1 MKRFGVAA
9 AFATAFLWFG
19 ACGPAWADAAHHSL
33 WQVKGRQNT
42 VYLLGSVH
50 ILPASEQLPAEL
62 LNAYKAAETVVMEI
76 DMDDLDPAAAQ
87 EATLRLGMLPEGETL
102 EQRLG
107 APIYARVAARIK
119 ELGLDPALLARFQP
133 WLAALT
139 LTQLQLKKLG
149 MDPDSGVEKQL
160 VPLAQ
165 ADHKEIRGLETLE
178 EQLGM
183 LAHLSVE
190 RQKQFVLYSLEDTDT
205 LPKELDVMLNAW
217 RTGDA
222 KALAAV
228 LEDEFKQFPELY
240 RPLTVDRNRRWIP
253 QLEKMLAEKN
263 NYLVVV
269 GALHLVGHD
278 SVIELLEQRGYQV
291 TQR

>member
-1 MKRFGVAA
+1 MKRIA
-9 AFATAFLWFG
+9 AFAMLLLWLG
-19 ACGPAWADAAHHSL
+19 GCGPASADTEHHSL
-33 WQVKGRQNT
+33 WRVKGRQNI

-50 ILPASEQLPAEL
+50 VLPASEQLPAAL
-62 LNAYKAAETVVMEI
+62 LNAYKDAGTLVMEI
-76 DMDDLDPAAAQ
+76 DMDDLDPVAAR

-107 APIYARVAARIK
+107 APTYARVAARIK
-119 ELGLDPALLARFQP
+119 DLGLDATLMAHFQP
-133 WLAALT
+133 WLAAIT

-183 LAHLSVE
+183 LANLPVE
-190 RQKQFVLYSLEDTDT
+190 RQKQFVLYSLEDADGAS
-205 LPKELDVMLNAW
+205 KELELMLNAW
-217 RTGDA
+217 RSGDA

-228 LEDEFKQFPELY
+228 LGDEFKQFPELY
-240 RPLTVDRNRRWIP
+240 QPLTVDRNRRWVP
-253 QLEKMLAEKN
+253 QLEKMLTEKN

-278 SVIELLEQRGYQV
+278 SVIDLLEQRGYQV
-291 TQR
+291 VQQ

>member
-1 MKRFGVAA
+1 VRRIRIAA
-9 AFATAFLWFG
+9 SLASALLWLS
-19 ACGPAWADAAHHSL
+19 ACGLAWADGAHHSL
-33 WQVKGRQNT
+33 WQVKGRENT

-50 ILPASEQLPAEL
+50 VLPATEHLPVEL
-62 LNAYKAAETVVMEI
+62 INAYKDAGTVVMEI

-107 APIYARVAARIK
+107 APTYARVAARTK
-119 ELGLDPALLARFQP
+119 DLGLDPDRMAHFQP
-133 WLAALT
+133 WLAAIT
-139 LTQLQLKKLG
+139 LTQLQLMKLG
-149 MDPDSGVEKQL
+149 MDPNAGVEKQL

-183 LAHLSVE
+183 LANLPAE
-190 RQKQFVLYSLEDTDT
+190 RQKQFVLYSLEDSDD
-205 LPKELDVMLNAW
+205 LPKELDTMLNAW
-217 RTGDA
+217 RAGDA

-228 LEDEFKQFPELY
+228 LENEFKQFPDLY
-240 RPLTVDRNRRWIP
+240 KPLTVDRNRRWVP
-253 QLEKMLAEKN
+253 QLEKMLTEKS

-278 SVIELLEQRGYQV
+278 SVIDMLEQRGYKVVQ
-291 TQR
+291 Q